1 MAKSGGVTAQQLKS
15 IIERVEKLEEERR
28 ELGSDIREIYAEA
41 KGNGYEPKV
50 IRMIVR
56 LRRMNSADRAEQEA
70 LLDTYKSALGMAD

>member
-28 ELGSDIREIYAEA
+28 DLGTDIREIYAEA
-41 KGNGYEPKV
+41 KGNGYEPKI

>member
-28 ELGSDIREIYAEA
+28 DLGTDVREIYAEA
-41 KGNGYEPKV
+41 KGNGYEPKI